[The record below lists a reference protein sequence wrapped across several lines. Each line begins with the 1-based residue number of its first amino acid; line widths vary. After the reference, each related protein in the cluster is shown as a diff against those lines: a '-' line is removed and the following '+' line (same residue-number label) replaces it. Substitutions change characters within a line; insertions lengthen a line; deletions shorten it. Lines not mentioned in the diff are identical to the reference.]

1 MNDSDKIE
9 AAIKE
14 IASEHGIVLSKDD
27 PIMILHI
34 MNERLIKDTNI
45 AQQELLDDFRSE
57 VEVTVNQWMIDAKN
71 NSDRILNTSILA
83 SKAEI
88 TKVMENQSDILIEKW
103 QSELNIG
110 FEELIKTIQSS
121 RQTAILNI
129 IASFITLISVG
140 IALYFFYRHLTLN
153 I

>member
-1 MNDSDKIE
+1 VNDSVKIDKV
-9 AAIKE
+9 IKE

-27 PIMILHI
+27 PIMVLHN
-34 MNERLIKDTNI
+34 MNERLIKDGDI
-45 AQQELLDDFRSE
+45 AQQKLLDDFRSE
-57 VEVTVNQWMIDAKN
+57 VEVIINQWMVNAKN
-71 NSDRILNTSILA
+71 NSDRILNASILA

-88 TKVMENQSDILIEKW
+88 TTVMQNQSDILIEKW

-110 FEELIKTIQSS
+110 FDELIKTIQSS
-121 RQTAILNI
+121 RQSAILNI

-140 IALYFFYRHLTLN
+140 IALFVFLV